1 MRTTI
6 ILKDDLIKKARLATG
21 ITEKTA
27 LIHKG
32 LELLIQQAATERL
45 IKLGGS
51 FPQIKSI
58 PRRRSTP

>member
-6 ILKDDLIKKARLATG
+6 ILKDDLIKEASQATG

-32 LELLIQQAATERL
+32 LELLIAQAATDRL
-45 IKLGGS
+45 IRLGGS
-51 FPQIKSI
+51 MPMAKA
-58 PRRRSTP
+58 PTRRRPKK